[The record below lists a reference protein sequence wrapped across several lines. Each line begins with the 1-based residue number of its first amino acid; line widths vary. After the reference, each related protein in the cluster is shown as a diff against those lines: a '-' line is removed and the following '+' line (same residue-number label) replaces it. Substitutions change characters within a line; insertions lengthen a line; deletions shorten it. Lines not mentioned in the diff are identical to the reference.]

1 MGFDEKMQKQKYIY
15 IMNFLAQK
23 KKNSRTQIQTKK
35 NKITTADEEQEIR
48 EKKEV
53 EQVSRD
59 LIEAKNLIKS
69 KPSPSKKSTTN

>member
-1 MGFDEKMQKQKYIY
+1 M
-15 IMNFLAQK
+15 
-23 KKNSRTQIQTKK
+23 K
-35 NKITTADEEQEIR
+35 NKKS

-69 KPSPSKKSTTN
+69 KPSPSKKVQQTDL

>member
-1 MGFDEKMQKQKYIY
+1 MHR
-15 IMNFLAQK
+15 K
-23 KKNSRTQIQTKK
+23 KRTQELKSRRKK

>member
-1 MGFDEKMQKQKYIY
+1 MGFDEDAKTK

-69 KPSPSKKSTTN
+69 KPSPSKKVQQTDL

>member
-1 MGFDEKMQKQKYIY
+1 MHR
-15 IMNFLAQK
+15 K
-23 KKNSRTQIQTKK
+23 KRTQELKSRRKK

-69 KPSPSKKSTTN
+69 KPSPQKKYNKLIYECG